1 MHIDINDKDL
11 KQGVLGLVFALVDI
25 IKDALKIQAYRRMD
39 GGSLTE
45 DEVERLGLAIMDLEE
60 ALESIKIEQNLLDVV
75 ESVKEGL
82 DDAINDI
89 LDTLTPA
96 RWVDDDEK

>member
-1 MHIDINDKDL
+1 MHIDVNDKDL

-45 DEVERLGLAIMDLEE
+45 DEVERLGQAIMDLEE
-60 ALESIKIEQNLLDVV
+60 SLESIKIEQNLLDVV
-75 ESVKEGL
+75 ESVKDGL

-89 LDTLTPA
+89 LDTLNPA